1 VKELIFLCFKLV
13 CKDIFRFFAMQIY
26 FKKYSMSHKAGFVSI
41 IGKPNVGKSTL
52 MNALVGEKLSIIT
65 PKAQTTRHRILGIV
79 NEENYQIVFSDT
91 PGIIKPRYGL
101 QDSMMN
107 FVKGALSDADLILF
121 VTDVNEQHDENDVL
135 EKIIN
140 STIPMIVL
148 INKIDGA
155 TQEQVD
161 EKQAYWQE
169 LLKPMHIYAISALHK
184 YNLDGILEKVLENL
198 PEHPAYYDKEELTDK
213 TQRFFVSE
221 IIREKIFNNYQKE
234 IPYSTEVVITAFK
247 EEEKIIRISAEII
260 VERDSQKNILIGKGG
275 AMLKKVGTEA
285 RKDVE
290 RFLNQKVFLETF
302 VKVIPDWRS
311 KKNYLKSFGY
321 EN

>member
-1 VKELIFLCFKLV
+1 
-13 CKDIFRFFAMQIY
+13 
-26 FKKYSMSHKAGFVSI
+26 MSHKAGFVSI

-65 PKAQTTRHRILGIV
+65 PKAQTTRHRIMGIV
-79 NEENYQIVFSDT
+79 NEEDYQIVFSDT

-107 FVKGALSDADLILF
+107 FVKGALGDADLILF
-121 VTDVNEQHDENDVL
+121 VTDINEKYDENDVL

-140 STIPMIVL
+140 TTIPLIVL

-155 TQEQVD
+155 TQEQVE

-169 LLKPMHIYAISALHK
+169 LLKPKYIFAISALK
-184 YNLDGILEKVLENL
+184 LYNLDGIMPMVLDYL
-198 PEHPAYYDKEELTDK
+198 PVHPPYYDKEDLTDK

-247 EEEKIIRISAEII
+247 EEETITRISAEII

-275 AMLKKVGTEA
+275 SMLKKVGTEA
-285 RKDVE
+285 RKDIE
-290 RFLNQKVFLETF
+290 KFLDKKVFLETF
-302 VKVIPDWRS
+302 VKVLPDWRS

>member
-1 VKELIFLCFKLV
+1 
-13 CKDIFRFFAMQIY
+13 
-26 FKKYSMSHKAGFVSI
+26 MSHKAGFVSI

-79 NEENYQIVFSDT
+79 NEESYQIVFSDT

-101 QDSMMN
+101 QDSMMSS
-107 FVKGALSDADLILF
+107 VKGALTDADLILF
-121 VTDVNEQHDENDVL
+121 VTDINEQHDENDVL

-140 STIPMIVL
+140 TSIPMIVL
-148 INKIDGA
+148 INKIDNA

-161 EKQAYWQE
+161 EKIAYWQE
-169 LLKPMHIYAISALHK
+169 QLSPKHIFAISALHQ
-184 YNLDGILEKVLENL
+184 YNLEGIMNTVLEFL
-198 PEHPAYYDKEELTDK
+198 PEHAPFYDKEDLTDRN
-213 TQRFFVSE
+213 QRFFVSE

-234 IPYSTEVVITAFK
+234 IPYSTEVVITSFK
-247 EEEKIIRISAEII
+247 EEETITRISAEII

-275 AMLKKVGTEA
+275 ASLKKVGTEA
-285 RKDVE
+285 RKDIE
-290 RFLNQKVFLETF
+290 KFLDQKVFLETF
-302 VKVIPDWRS
+302 VKVLPDWRS

-321 EN
+321 E

>member
-1 VKELIFLCFKLV
+1 
-13 CKDIFRFFAMQIY
+13 
-26 FKKYSMSHKAGFVSI
+26 MSHKAGFVSI
-41 IGKPNVGKSTL
+41 IGKPNAGKSTL

-101 QDSMMN
+101 QDSMMSS
-107 FVKGALSDADLILF
+107 VKGALTDADLILF
-121 VTDVNEQHDENDVL
+121 VTDINETHDENDVL
-135 EKIIN
+135 DKIMDT
-140 STIPMIVL
+140 TIPMIVL
-148 INKIDGA
+148 INKIDNA
-155 TQEQVD
+155 SQEEV
-161 EKQAYWQE
+161 ETKMAFWQE
-169 LLKPMHIYAISALHK
+169 KLNPKHIYAISALHL
-184 YNLDGILEKVLENL
+184 YNLDGIMERVLEHL
-198 PEHPAYYDKEELTDK
+198 PEHAPFYDKEDLTDR

-234 IPYSTEVVITAFK
+234 IPYSTEVVVTSFK
-247 EEEKIIRISAEII
+247 EEEKITRISAEII

-285 RKDVE
+285 RKDIE
-290 RFLNQKVFLETF
+290 KFLDQKVFLETF
-302 VKVIPDWRS
+302 VKVVPDWRS

>member
-1 VKELIFLCFKLV
+1 M
-13 CKDIFRFFAMQIY
+13 A
-26 FKKYSMSHKAGFVSI
+26 HKAGFVSI
-41 IGKPNVGKSTL
+41 IGKPNAGKSTL

-65 PKAQTTRHRILGIV
+65 PKAQTTRHRILGMV
-79 NEENYQIVFSDT
+79 NEEEYQIVFSDT

-121 VTDVNEQHDENDVL
+121 MTDINEQHDESDVL

-140 STIPMIVL
+140 TTIPIIVL

-161 EKQAYWQE
+161 EKTIYWEE
-169 LLKPMHIYAISALHK
+169 LLKPKHIYAISALHK
-184 YNLDGILEKVLENL
+184 YNLDGIMETVLEFL
-198 PEHPAYYDKEELTDK
+198 PEHPPYYDKEDLTDK
-213 TQRFFVSE
+213 NQRFFVSE

-247 EEEKIIRISAEII
+247 EEEKIVRISAEII

-275 AMLKKVGTEA
+275 SMLKKVGTEA
-285 RKDVE
+285 RKDIE
-290 RFLNQKVFLETF
+290 KFLDQKVFLETF
-302 VKVIPDWRS
+302 VKVLPDWRS

>member
-1 VKELIFLCFKLV
+1 
-13 CKDIFRFFAMQIY
+13 MQIY

-79 NEENYQIVFSDT
+79 NEEDYQIVFSDT

-107 FVKGALSDADLILF
+107 FVKGALSDADLLLF

-213 TQRFFVSE
+213 NQRFFVSE

-247 EEEKIIRISAEII
+247 EEEKITRISAEII

-275 AMLKKVGTEA
+275 SMLKKVGTEA
-285 RKDVE
+285 RKDIE

-302 VKVIPDWRS
+302 VKVLPDWRS